1 MPLTRL
7 YNALLRLYPASHR
20 ALFSGEMLAAHDAAL
35 QESRER
41 GRAAL
46 ARFAAAELIGLL
58 WGAASAWRAVRR
70 AGPAVNLTRM
80 RPPGVSHEI
89 YGAAL
94 DEVLAAQCFVDN
106 NLARMRHALSARRF
120 VLARFYSQE
129 DWKAR
134 AHLRD
139 VRRKYGIA
147 E

>member
-1 MPLTRL
+1 MPLARA
-7 YNALLRLYPASHR
+7 YAALLRLYPASHR
-20 ALFSGEMLAAHDAAL
+20 ALFSSEMQAAFDAVL
-35 QESRER
+35 QQQSGR
-41 GRAAL
+41 GRAAV
-46 ARFAAAELIGLL
+46 ARFTAEELIGLL
-58 WGAASAWRAVRR
+58 RGAASAWMAAGR

-80 RPPGVSHEI
+80 RPPGVSHET

-94 DEVLAAQCFVDN
+94 DEVLAAQRFVDN
-106 NLARMRHALSARRF
+106 NLARMQHALSTRSY

-147 E
+147 G